1 MWLWTV
7 IIALSV
13 GAAPAAKPFWQ
24 TKPKAIER
32 IKNREILVVVKSA
45 PKNEGKMLIAR
56 GGGRVNAP
64 ADFTFQRAL
73 EFDQLPKLSGYIEE
87 AVFNEK
93 AQELTV
99 KVGAYGYHGKMR
111 IKLDIRDKSN
121 PREIGFNVV
130 EGSLKG
136 FNGLF
141 RFEPLASKISEVGL
155 EGNLVYEKISLPK
168 VFLEFGMEVV
178 LQRLAG
184 KLRRFAEDE
193 YKKQEKSEK

>member
-7 IIALSV
+7 IIALSAW
-13 GAAPAAKPFWQ
+13 AAPAEKPFWQ
-24 TKPKAIER
+24 SKPKAVER

-45 PKNEGKMLIAR
+45 PRNQGKKLIAQ

-73 EFDQLPKLSGYIEE
+73 EFDRLPELSGYIEE
-87 AVFNEK
+87 AVFNERTR
-93 AQELTV
+93 ELTI
-99 KVGAYGYHGKMR
+99 KVGAYGYHGRMR
-111 IKLDIRDKSN
+111 MKLDIRDKSS
-121 PREIGFNVV
+121 PREIGFDVV

-141 RFEPLASKISEVGL
+141 RFEALGAKVSEVGL
-155 EGNLVYEKISLPK
+155 EGNLLYEKLSVPK
-168 VFLEFGMEVV
+168 IFLEFGMEVV

-184 KLRRFAEDE
+184 KLRRYAEDE
-193 YKKQEKSEK
+193 YKKREKSET